1 MHIIKKTKKVEQY
14 NLQKR
19 GKHVGVCGFEGWVA
33 LKFDF

>member
-1 MHIIKKTKKVEQY
+1 MHIIKPKKVEQY

-33 LKFDF
+33 VEI